1 MAKQSGNRL
10 RIIGGQWRSRL
21 LPFPDVEGLR
31 PTTDRVRETLF
42 NWLQPYLPGAKVL
55 DVFAGSGALG
65 LEALSREAAKVD
77 FIEFNQKAAK
87 QLQDNFNTLQANNAQ
102 LHKGDAL
109 QILTTLNTTYDVIF
123 LDPPFGKGFLPKC
136 IALIEQNNLVSLH
149 SWVYIESEEALT
161 DLDIPRHWRLH
172 REKKAGQ
179 VMLRLFEVIAKP

>member
-1 MAKQSGNRL
+1 MAKQNGNRL

-42 NWLQPYLPGAKVL
+42 NWLQPNLPGAKVL

-65 LEALSREAAKVD
+65 LEALSREAAQVD

-87 QLQDNFNTLQANNAQ
+87 QLQENFKTLNTRNAE
-102 LHKGDAL
+102 LLKGDAL
-109 QILTTLNTTYDVIF
+109 SILPTLSSSYDVVF

-136 IALIEQNNLVSLH
+136 INSLEENELVKTY
-149 SWVYIESEEALT
+149 SWVYIESEDALT
-161 DLDIPRHWRLH
+161 ELNIPNHWRLH

-179 VMLRLFEVIAKP
+179 VMLRLFEVMPNE